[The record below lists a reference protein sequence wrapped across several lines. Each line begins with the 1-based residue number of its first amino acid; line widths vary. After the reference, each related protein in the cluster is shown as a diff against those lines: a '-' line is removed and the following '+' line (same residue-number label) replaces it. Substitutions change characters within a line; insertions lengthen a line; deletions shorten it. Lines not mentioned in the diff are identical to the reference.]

1 MVTGYR
7 FSYGGAQEYYGVTPD
22 LCTLGKIIGGGFPLA
37 AIAGKKEIMA
47 HFDKEK
53 VGSDGF
59 LMQIGTLSGNP
70 IASVA
75 GLKTLEILRRPGS
88 YEKLR
93 QNGQRI
99 MDFASKELSENNIDF
114 KVVGDQTLF
123 EIIFTNEEILNY
135 RDVQKNDLKYKDS
148 GIEQTW
154 NFAHPNNK
162 KVTGPLG
169 NFKRM
174 IKGASYQMMIDHLS
188 HTITELGSSDKWAQ
202 FEVIILDKNKIY
214 HKFNWQVEK
223 YTMDGP
229 LKDCWLTTMVS
240 NPISLGSSI

>member
-1 MVTGYR
+1 MMLKKLPLIFSIVT
-7 FSYGGAQEYYGVTPD
+7 
-22 LCTLGKIIGGGFPLA
+22 
-37 AIAGKKEIMA
+37 
-47 HFDKEK
+47 
-53 VGSDGF
+53 
-59 LMQIGTLSGNP
+59 
-70 IASVA
+70 
-75 GLKTLEILRRPGS
+75 
-88 YEKLR
+88 
-93 QNGQRI
+93 
-99 MDFASKELSENNIDF
+99 
-114 KVVGDQTLF
+114 
-123 EIIFTNEEILNY
+123 IIFLNISHS
-135 RDVQKNDLKYKDS
+135 NADLKSPNNLSLPAEVIKIQLVGLMDNDKDFKDS

-162 KVTGPLG
+162 KNTGPLP
-169 NFKRM
+169 NFKMM
-174 IKGASYQMMIDHLS
+174 IKGNSYQMLIDHLN